1 MSEHRRA
8 GTALITGASS
18 GIGAVYA
25 DRLAA
30 RGYDLV
36 LVARDEARL
45 GALAAK
51 LRQRDGVAVKVVKAD
66 LLSEAGIGAVEAE
79 LATKIDLF
87 VNNAGMARVS
97 ALAEMSPQEITD
109 IVQLNVL
116 AAARLAAAAARAFGP
131 RGHGQIVNIASVVAL
146 VTERFNPVYNASKA
160 FLLNLSQGMGREL
173 APLGVHV
180 QAVLPGSTRTEI
192 WARSG
197 MDIAMLP
204 PEMVMEVDDLV
215 DAALLGLNRGE
226 SVTIPGLPDAAQFE
240 AYEQA
245 RKAMGPNL
253 SKSQPASR
261 YRARAAT

>member
-1 MSEHRRA
+1 MC
-8 GTALITGASS
+8 I
-18 GIGAVYA
+18 
-25 DRLAA
+25 
-30 RGYDLV
+30 
-36 LVARDEARL
+36 RD
-45 GALAAK
+45 
-51 LRQRDGVAVKVVKAD
+51 
-66 LLSEAGIGAVEAE
+66 S
-79 LATKIDLF
+79 
-87 VNNAGMARVS
+87 
-97 ALAEMSPQEITD
+97 
-109 IVQLNVL
+109 
-116 AAARLAAAAARAFGP
+116 
-131 RGHGQIVNIASVVAL
+131 
-146 VTERFNPVYNASKA
+146 
-160 FLLNLSQGMGREL
+160 
-173 APLGVHV
+173 V